1 VLASDGAGAPPSTA
15 PPATV
20 PPASA
25 LEPLDTDRLE
35 DCYRACREIVRFHSK
50 TFYLS
55 SLFLEPLKRRAVW
68 AVYAFCRTADDIVDR
83 DSPAADKLAAIES
96 WEDQLVASY
105 DGRTSDPIFV
115 AFADA
120 AQRFGI
126 PIEPAL
132 DLLRGA
138 RMDVT
143 VRRYET
149 FEDVSEYCYLV
160 ASTVGLL
167 VMPILG
173 TLSPD
178 AVGYGVALGRAMQMT
193 NILRDVGEDARMDR
207 IYLPAE
213 DLRRFGCS
221 EERILAGTVDEPFVE
236 LMRFQI
242 ARVRAMYAEAEP
254 GIGLLASES
263 RFTVRLALSLYRRIL
278 ERIEANDFDVFT
290 RRAYVPFR
298 TKLAMALATWLGF
311 SRADPL

>member
-1 VLASDGAGAPPSTA
+1 VLASDGAGVPAAGAVAAQTA
-15 PPATV
+15 A
-20 PPASA
+20 AA
-25 LEPLDTDRLE
+25 LDRDQLE

-68 AVYAFCRTADDIVDR
+68 AVYAFCRTADDIVDQP
-83 DSPAADKLAAIES
+83 SPAPAKLAAIDA
-96 WEDQLVASY
+96 WEDGLLDAY
-105 DGRTSDPIFV
+105 EGRASDPIFV

-126 PIEPAL
+126 PAEPGL

-138 RMDVT
+138 RMDVA
-143 VRRYET
+143 VCRYET
-149 FEDVSEYCYLV
+149 YADLSEYCYLV

-221 EERILAGTVDEPFVE
+221 EEVILAGRVDESFTD
-236 LMRFQI
+236 LMRFEI

-254 GIGLLASES
+254 GIALLASES
-263 RFTVRLALSLYRRIL
+263 RFTVRLALGLYRRIL
-278 ERIEANDFDVFT
+278 ERIEANDYDVFT
-290 RRAYVPFR
+290 RRAHVPFR
-298 TKLAMALATWLGF
+298 TKLLMALGTWLGF
-311 SRADPL
+311 SREEPPL

>member
-1 VLASDGAGAPPSTA
+1 MLASNGTGAPPSSA
-15 PPATV
+15 VPPATV
-20 PPASA
+20 A
-25 LEPLDTDRLE
+25 EPLETDRLE

-83 DSPAADKLAAIES
+83 PSPALDKLAAIDA
-96 WEDQLVASY
+96 WERQLLDSY
-105 DGRTSDPIFV
+105 DGRTRDPLFV

-149 FEDVSEYCYLV
+149 YEDLREYCYLV

-173 TLSPD
+173 TLSPA
-178 AVGYGVALGRAMQMT
+178 AVEYGVALGRAMQMT

-213 DLRRFGCS
+213 DLRRFGCPES
-221 EERILAGTVDEPFVE
+221 CIMEAVVDEPFAE

-242 ARVRAMYAEAEP
+242 ARVRSMYAEAEP

-263 RFTVRLALSLYRRIL
+263 RFTVRLALGLYRRIL
-278 ERIEANDFDVFT
+278 ERIEANDYDVFT
-290 RRAYVPFR
+290 QRAYVPLR
-298 TKLAMALATWLGF
+298 TKLVMALGTWLGM
-311 SRADPL
+311 

>member
-1 VLASDGAGAPPSTA
+1 MLASDGAGAPL
-15 PPATV
+15 
-20 PPASA
+20 SA
-25 LEPLDTDRLE
+25 VEPRDTDRLE
-35 DCYRACREIVRFHSK
+35 DCYRVCREIVRFHSK

-68 AVYAFCRTADDIVDR
+68 AVYAFCRTADDIVDH
-83 DSPAADKLAAIES
+83 DSPAPEKLAAIDD
-96 WEDQLVASY
+96 WERRLVDSY
-105 DGRTSDPIFV
+105 DGRTGDPIFV

-120 AQRFGI
+120 AQRFRI
-126 PIEPAL
+126 PIEPGL

-149 FEDVSEYCYLV
+149 YDDLREYCYLV

-213 DLRRFGCS
+213 DLRRFGCPES
-221 EERILAGTVDEPFVE
+221 CIMEGVVDEPFAE
-236 LMRFQI
+236 LMQFQI
-242 ARVRAMYAEAEP
+242 ERVRAMYAEAEP

-278 ERIEANDFDVFT
+278 ERIEANDYDVFT
-290 RRAYVPFR
+290 QRAYVPFR
-298 TKLAMALATWLGF
+298 TKLLMALGTWLGL
-311 SRADPL
+311 SRGGAPL